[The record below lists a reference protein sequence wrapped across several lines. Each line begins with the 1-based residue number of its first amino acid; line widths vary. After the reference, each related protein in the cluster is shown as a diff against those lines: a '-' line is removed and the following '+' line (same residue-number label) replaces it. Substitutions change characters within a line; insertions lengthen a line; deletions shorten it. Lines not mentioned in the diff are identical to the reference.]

1 MTSALPNRISWLD
14 YGKGLSMLIIILFH
28 TDMYY
33 VGESSFLVDLLFY
46 HTSIAFFFFASG
58 YTIKIESFNFKN
70 SITYVIRRLLIPYF
84 IFTTIIYVPKYL
96 LRGWDIDVFTMLYE
110 IFGGLA
116 SWFVASLVVSRL
128 LLSIILKFTRST
140 SLITI
145 CSLVLSVLGFMMTQ
159 YLESP
164 IFWYANYGFISMF
177 YISLGIIFRKQE
189 NIFNYKI
196 NYQAIISTIL
206 YFILVLID
214 LYILKDSHLHD
225 ICSSSYIYGLI
236 AGQVVMLR
244 VVYYLI
250 TSILGLWMIISLL
263 KLVPAGIKYLS
274 YIGRNSLI
282 YYYLNG
288 GVIFTLTFIFN
299 KLGFAYTGN
308 YLFAFF
314 IFISSVL
321 ILTLASEIIL
331 RFAPWMVGYSK
342 KI

>member
-1 MTSALPNRISWLD
+1 MTSALQNRISWLD

-58 YTIKIESFNFKN
+58 YTTKIESFNFKN
-70 SITYVIRRLLIPYF
+70 SITYIIRRLLIPYF

-128 LLSIILKFTRST
+128 LLSIILKFTRKT

-145 CSLVLSVLGFMMTQ
+145 CSMVLSVLGFMMTQ

-196 NYQAIISTIL
+196 NYQAIISTVL

-214 LYILKDSHLHD
+214 RKS
-225 ICSSSYIYGLI
+225 
-236 AGQVVMLR
+236 VV
-244 VVYYLI
+244 
-250 TSILGLWMIISLL
+250 
-263 KLVPAGIKYLS
+263 
-274 YIGRNSLI
+274 
-282 YYYLNG
+282 
-288 GVIFTLTFIFN
+288 
-299 KLGFAYTGN
+299 
-308 YLFAFF
+308 
-314 IFISSVL
+314 
-321 ILTLASEIIL
+321 
-331 RFAPWMVGYSK
+331 
-342 KI
+342 